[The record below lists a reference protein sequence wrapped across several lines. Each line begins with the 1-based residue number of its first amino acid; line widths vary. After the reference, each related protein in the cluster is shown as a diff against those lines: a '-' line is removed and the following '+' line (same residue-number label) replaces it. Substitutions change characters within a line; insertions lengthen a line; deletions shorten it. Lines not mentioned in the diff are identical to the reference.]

1 MEADWAR
8 WKYVVLFRTQ
18 VLFKNFNTF
27 ETKLLAVFTLETYY
41 PSETGYPL
49 HNSRQIDNTS

>member
-27 ETKLLAVFTLETYY
+27 ETKLLAALSPVVSIVKNCSDSF
-41 PSETGYPL
+41 S
-49 HNSRQIDNTS
+49 